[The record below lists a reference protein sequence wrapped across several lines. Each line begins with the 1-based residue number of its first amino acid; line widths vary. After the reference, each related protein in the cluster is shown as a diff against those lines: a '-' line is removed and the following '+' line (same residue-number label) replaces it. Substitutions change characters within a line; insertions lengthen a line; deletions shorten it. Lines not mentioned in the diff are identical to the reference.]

1 MAADCRLAHRRGYR
15 DGLGMGLVK
24 EIGTDQVTYRDADG
38 RDHTLPNDQVF
49 VFAGGELPTKF
60 LQSAGVMI
68 DTKFGE
74 A

>member
-1 MAADCRLAHRRGYR
+1 
-15 DGLGMGLVK
+15 VT
-24 EIGTDQVTYRDADG
+24 EIGDDQVAYRDAAG
-38 RDHTLPNDQVF
+38 RDHALPNDQVF
-49 VFAGGELPTKF
+49 IFAGGELPTKF